1 MVSPAGLVA
10 KDKVTLWRV
19 LPLGCVARTESG
31 LALMTRYAEVKRI
44 TYNFQQLRLKQIL
57 GSGIS
62 SVGT

>member
-19 LPLGCVARTESG
+19 VPLGSAAVTESG

-44 TYNFQQLRLKQIL
+44 KYNF
-57 GSGIS
+57 
-62 SVGT
+62 

>member
-19 LPLGCVARTESG
+19 LPLGCAAVTGSG

-44 TYNFQQLRLKQIL
+44 TYNF
-57 GSGIS
+57 
-62 SVGT
+62 